1 MINLFRHSATFSL
14 AALILFNNGCVGY
27 RFGSI
32 KPAKLSHIKSIAI
45 PPFKNKTLKQR
56 SQVLVANEVIKKIQQ
71 DGSYAVADLDS
82 ADAVLHGVIK
92 NVSKRQLRSSR
103 TDTLR
108 TREIQIIVEITY
120 TLKESGTGT
129 ILHEG
134 RVVGRAGAY
143 LDPNFQLTERQ
154 ALQIAA
160 RNAATSLALRLS
172 EGY

>member
-1 MINLFRHSATFSL
+1 MNLFRLS
-14 AALILFNNGCVGY
+14 AALNLATLIIINSGCVGY

-32 KPAKLSHIKSIAI
+32 KPAKLAHIKSIAI
-45 PPFKNKTLKQR
+45 PPFKNQTLKQR
-56 SQVLVANEVIKKIQQ
+56 SQVLVANEVIKKIQH
-71 DGSYAVADLDS
+71 DGSYAIASLDS
-82 ADAVLHGVIK
+82 ADAVLRGVITD
-92 NVSKRQLRSSR
+92 VSRRQLRSSR
-103 TDTLR
+103 TDSLR

-120 TLKESGTGT
+120 TLEESKTGT

-154 ALQIAA
+154 TLQLAA
-160 RNAATSLALRLS
+160 RNAASSLALRLG

>member
-1 MINLFRHSATFSL
+1 MNLLRLNALLSL
-14 AALILFNNGCVGY
+14 ALMILFNNGCVGY
-27 RFGSI
+27 RFGAI

-56 SQVLVANEVIKKIQQ
+56 SQVLVANEVIKKVQQ
-71 DGSYAVADLDS
+71 DGSYAVASLDS
-82 ADAVLHGVIK
+82 ADAVLHGVIT
-92 NVSKRQLRSSR
+92 NVSRRQLRSSR

-108 TREIQIIVEITY
+108 TREIQIIVELSY
-120 TLKESGTGT
+120 TLEESGTGT
-129 ILHEG
+129 ILHQG

-154 ALQIAA
+154 TMQIAA
-160 RNAATSLALRLS
+160 RDAANSLALRLG